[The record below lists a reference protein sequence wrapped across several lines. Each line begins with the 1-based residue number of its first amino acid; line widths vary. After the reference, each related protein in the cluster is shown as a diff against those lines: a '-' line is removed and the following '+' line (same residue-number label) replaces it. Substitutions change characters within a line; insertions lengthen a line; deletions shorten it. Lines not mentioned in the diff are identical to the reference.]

1 MFSKAYENCKNIMF
15 HQYLCIIAYYSFN
28 GNLKRSVLHLLLNML
43 MLLNLLT
50 VDVLTLCRGGEKD
63 WMLWG
68 GWVVNEVYGDT

>member
-1 MFSKAYENCKNIMF
+1 MF

-50 VDVLTLCRGGEKD
+50 VDVLTLCRKVVEKRTGCCGVGG
-63 WMLWG
+63 L
-68 GWVVNEVYGDT
+68 